1 MDTAESIA
9 MGGHVLIV
17 DDEAENL
24 RFLGQLLVSQG
35 YQVHVADSG
44 ERALETLESLGQ
56 EPDLDLIM
64 LDILM
69 PNGIDGIE
77 TCRRL
82 KAHPGMSTTP
92 VVFLTGKDD
101 RNIIVDA
108 FAAGGA
114 DYVVKPFDA
123 EVLLARARAHA
134 ELGRLSR
141 GMEAALAER
150 TRELRDANVGL
161 QAANEQLRR
170 LATEL
175 SLVEQREKK
184 RLAAE
189 LHDSPMQKLTLAQI
203 QIASA
208 ARWRDA
214 ESDRLL
220 GVGLELLRDALE
232 ELRTLQFELS
242 PPLLHQEGLGPAL
255 RWLVSHLAKRCSV
268 ELAYVE
274 AQPMPPLDQ
283 DLAILMFQCARELL
297 YNLIKHAEASRG
309 LIELGCSGGTVTLTV
324 SDDGKGLTKPA
335 KTDSRPRWGLMGIRE
350 RLSLWNGKLDIQS
363 DRLGTEATVTVRPPD
378 SVACASATQA
388 PALAIHS
395 MGKLQR

>member
-1 MDTAESIA
+1 
-9 MGGHVLIV
+9 MGRHILIV

-35 YQVHVADSG
+35 YQVHAADSG
-44 ERALETLESLGQ
+44 ERALETLDSLGQ
-56 EPDLDLIM
+56 EPDLDLIL

-82 KAHPGMSTTP
+82 KARPGMGATP

-101 RNIIVDA
+101 RATIVDA

-123 EVLLARARAHA
+123 DVLLARARAHA

-141 GMEAALAER
+141 EMEAALAER
-150 TRELRDANVGL
+150 TRELREANAEL

-203 QIASA
+203 QIQSA

-220 GVGLELLRDALE
+220 AVGLELLRDTLD

-268 ELAYVE
+268 ELAYME
-274 AQPMPPLDQ
+274 AQPVPPLDQ
-283 DLAILMFQCARELL
+283 DLAMLMFQCARELL

-309 LIELGCSGGTVTLTV
+309 LVELGCSGGTLTLIV
-324 SDDGKGLTKPA
+324 SDDGKGLTDSA
-335 KTDSRPRWGLMGIRE
+335 TTDSRPRWGLIGVRE
-350 RLSLWNGKLDIQS
+350 RLSLWNGRLHIES
-363 DRLGTEATVTVRPPD
+363 DRLGTEATVTVRLPN
-378 SVACASATQA
+378 SVAYTSATEA
-388 PALAIHS
+388 PAIAIHTT
-395 MGKLQR
+395 GELQQ